1 MLKSSSR
8 RDTLRLNWA
17 SPLKSI
23 KIQYQQIIEPK
34 FAITTSENEH
44 VVFNNTGGMKL
55 SHGSFTSDDAGN
67 VEAEFLYTFFQINE
81 NDIGQHLK
89 PIPTTVDNDLR
100 AVPDLRGVAH
110 SRLWKLMLVHFR
122 LRPSLFF

>member
-1 MLKSSSR
+1 MLKPTSR
-8 RDTLRLNWA
+8 RNSLRLNWA

-23 KIQYQQIIEPK
+23 KIQYQQIIEPE

-67 VEAEFLYTFFQINE
+67 VEAEFLYTFFQIYK
-81 NDIGQHLK
+81 NDIGEHLEA
-89 PIPTTVDNDLR
+89 IPTTVDNDLR

-110 SRLWKLMLVHFR
+110 TRLWQLMLVHFG